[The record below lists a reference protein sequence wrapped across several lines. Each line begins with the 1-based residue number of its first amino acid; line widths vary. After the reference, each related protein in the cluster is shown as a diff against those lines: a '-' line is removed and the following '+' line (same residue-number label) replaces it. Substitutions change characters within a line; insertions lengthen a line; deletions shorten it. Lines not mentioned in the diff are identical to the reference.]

1 MKIKSLKIDNFK
13 TLLNFE
19 LIEPN
24 PFSVFVGANGVG
36 KSNIFEALEYRNFR
50 WLYENE
56 DVNELFGGQKNF
68 INFNSIYD
76 KIVFVSLSNPN
87 HDTNEFFRSSN
98 YEIDKRSAT
107 NVERI
112 ENEKIFEVESEGL
125 KFYNQFTRQ
134 FSRIFITT
142 KEANKLNLSNSDKKL
157 NFNCD
162 NLENVLKR
170 VLENPLKA
178 LEIKEWLN
186 LLRPG
191 FSDIK
196 IEKDISEKSFIQFY
210 EEGYEKPF
218 GKNLISDGTY
228 NILCLLTAIYQTD
241 EPQFLC
247 IEEPENGLNPYVVKE
262 LVNFFREQCKEKGHY
277 IWLNTHSQTLVNQ
290 LQTEEII
297 IINKENGITVPK
309 QIKDKNMHGLPMDEA
324 WLTNVLGGG
333 VPW

>member
-1 MKIKSLKIDNFK
+1 VKIKSLKIDNFK

-19 LIEPN
+19 LVEPN

-36 KSNIFEALEYRNFR
+36 KSNIFEALEYLTFKISNNWHITDEF
-50 WLYENE
+50 
-56 DVNELFGGQKNF
+56 FGGKETFLNA
-68 INFNSIYD
+68 N
-76 KIVFVSLSNPN
+76 
-87 HDTNEFFRSSN
+87 RSSKSWLISIKN
-98 YEIDKRSAT
+98 DE
-107 NVERI
+107 
-112 ENEKIFEVESEGL
+112 ENQITFEGKDSYDPSCFKPIYSESFNG
-125 KFYNQFTRQ
+125 KQNRFVQQYGYN

-142 KEANKLNLSNSDKKL
+142 KEDNKLNLSKSDKVL

-162 NLENVLKR
+162 NLENVLRR

-228 NILCLLTAIYQTD
+228 NILSLLTAIYQTD

-277 IWLNTHSQTLVNQ
+277 IWLNSHSQTLVNQ
-290 LQTEEII
+290 LQPEEII

>member
-1 MKIKSLKIDNFK
+1 VIIKSLKIDNFK

-36 KSNIFEALEYRNFR
+36 KSNIFEALEYLNFKFFN
-50 WLYENE
+50 YSSNS
-56 DVNELFGGQKNF
+56 DELFGGYKNI
-68 INFNSIYD
+68 INFNNYSKQTRIDLQSFNDDY
-76 KIVFVSLSNPN
+76 IEFVRIPDSDNLESNSQFCNVPIN
-87 HDTNEFFRSSN
+87 SRSEFWKQF
-98 YEIDKRSAT
+98 D
-107 NVERI
+107 
-112 ENEKIFEVESEGL
+112 EN
-125 KFYNQFTRQ
+125 
-134 FSRIFITT
+134 FSRIFPTS

-162 NLENVLKR
+162 NLINVLRR

-196 IEKDISEKSFIQFY
+196 IEKDLSDKSFIQFY

-241 EPQFLC
+241 GPQFLC

-290 LQTEEII
+290 LQPEEII
-297 IINKENGITVPK
+297 IINKENGITVPR

>member
-36 KSNIFEALEYRNFR
+36 KSNIFEALEYLNIKAS
-50 WLYENE
+50 YKSANS
-56 DVNELFGGQKNF
+56 DELFGGYKNF
-68 INFNSIYD
+68 LNFNHTEE
-76 KIVFVSLSNPN
+76 SLNIDLESLNSNFLSYKRVDEKTFQTPRRAQSV
-87 HDTNEFFRSSN
+87 HINEA
-98 YEIDKRSAT
+98 IDK
-107 NVERI
+107 
-112 ENEKIFEVESEGL
+112 
-125 KFYNQFTRQ
+125 QFVQ
-134 FSRIFITT
+134 EYSRIFITS
-142 KEANKLNLSNSDKKL
+142 KEANKLNLSSSDKKL

-196 IEKDISEKSFIQFY
+196 IEKDLSEKSYIQFY

-247 IEEPENGLNPYVVKE
+247 IEEPENGLNPYVIKE
-262 LVNFFREQCKEKGHY
+262 LVKFFREQCKKENGHY

-290 LQTEEII
+290 LQPEEII
-297 IINKENGITVPK
+297 IINKENGITVPR

>member
-1 MKIKSLKIDNFK
+1 VKIKSLEIDNFK
-13 TLLNFE
+13 SLLNFE

-36 KSNIFEALEYRNFR
+36 KSNIFEAFEFINLNYLTPSPALE
-50 WLYENE
+50 
-56 DVNELFGGQKNF
+56 ELFGGSKTFLNYNKQREDLRISFFSIDDSKVGNNSF
-68 INFNSIYD
+68 SILRKGEDAIGPKKYSIGPSSING
-76 KIVFVSLSNPN
+76 
-87 HDTNEFFRSSN
+87 
-98 YEIDKRSAT
+98 
-107 NVERI
+107 
-112 ENEKIFEVESEGL
+112 ESEL
-125 KFYNQFTRQ
+125 KDQFIDN
-134 FSRIFITT
+134 FSRIFPTT
-142 KEANKLNLSNSDKKL
+142 KEPNKLNLSSSDKKL

-162 NLENVLKR
+162 NLESVLNR
-170 VLENPLKA
+170 ILEDSLKA

-191 FSDIK
+191 FSNIEIK
-196 IEKDISEKSFIQFY
+196 KDLSDKSFIQFY
-210 EEGYEKPF
+210 EDGYEKPF

-262 LVNFFREQCKEKGHY
+262 LVNFFREQCKDKGHY

-290 LQTEEII
+290 LQPEEII

>member
-1 MKIKSLKIDNFK
+1 VKIKSLKIDNFK

-36 KSNIFEALEYRNFR
+36 KSNFFEALEYLNFKFF
-50 WLYENE
+50 NFSSNA
-56 DVNELFGGQKNF
+56 DELFGGYKN
-68 INFNSIYD
+68 ITNFNNYSKETRIDLQSFNNDYIEFARIPD
-76 KIVFVSLSNPN
+76 TDNLESNSQICNAPLN
-87 HDTNEFFRSSN
+87 SRSEFWKQF
-98 YEIDKRSAT
+98 D
-107 NVERI
+107 
-112 ENEKIFEVESEGL
+112 EN
-125 KFYNQFTRQ
+125 
-134 FSRIFITT
+134 FSRIFFSS
-142 KEANKLNLSNSDKKL
+142 KDGNKLNLSNSDKKL

-162 NLENVLKR
+162 NLENVLRR

-196 IEKDISEKSFIQFY
+196 IEKDISEKSFIQFF

-262 LVNFFREQCKEKGHY
+262 LVGFFREQCKDKGHY

-290 LQTEEII
+290 LKPEEII
-297 IINKENGITVPK
+297 IINKENGVTVPR

>member
-1 MKIKSLKIDNFK
+1 VKIKSLKIDNFK

-24 PFSVFVGANGVG
+24 PFSIFVGANGVG
-36 KSNIFEALEYRNFR
+36 KSNIFEALEFLNFSCF
-50 WLYENE
+50 
-56 DVNELFGGQKNF
+56 DQSKTTDELFGGGKNF
-68 INFNSIYD
+68 INFNNSSKEVTIEVNFFGDKPIRFIRFHPFSDDTEFSLGFNTKPNISEKDIY
-76 KIVFVSLSNPN
+76 KFF
-87 HDTNEFFRSSN
+87 NEN
-98 YEIDKRSAT
+98 
-107 NVERI
+107 
-112 ENEKIFEVESEGL
+112 
-125 KFYNQFTRQ
+125 
-134 FSRIFITT
+134 FSRVFPTT
-142 KEANKLNLSNSDKKL
+142 KEANKLNLSSSDKKL

-162 NLENVLKR
+162 NLENVLRR

-191 FSDIK
+191 FSNIK

-262 LVNFFREQCKEKGHY
+262 LVSFFREQCKEKGHY

-290 LQTEEII
+290 LQPEEII

>member
-36 KSNIFEALEYRNFR
+36 KSNIFEALEYLNLNYRTKTQI
-50 WLYENE
+50 NE
-56 DVNELFGGQKNF
+56 ELFGGFKNF
-68 INFNSIYD
+68 LNYNKQNGILDITLKNEESFGIKFQRTPGKIIGDSVGGTVSSQTGPETNS
-76 KIVFVSLSNPN
+76 
-87 HDTNEFFRSSN
+87 EFQS
-98 YEIDKRSAT
+98 
-107 NVERI
+107 
-112 ENEKIFEVESEGL
+112 
-125 KFYNQFTRQ
+125 QFLDN
-134 FSRIFITT
+134 FSRIFTT
-142 KEANKLNLSNSDKKL
+142 SKEANKLNLSASDKKL

-162 NLENVLKR
+162 NVENVLKR
-170 VLENPLKA
+170 ILENPLKA

-196 IEKDISEKSFIQFY
+196 IEKDLSDKSFIQFF

-247 IEEPENGLNPYVVKE
+247 IEEPENGLNPYVIKE
-262 LVNFFREQCKEKGHY
+262 LVKFFREQCKEKGHY

-290 LQTEEII
+290 LQPEEII
-297 IINKENGITVPK
+297 IINKENGVTIPR
-309 QIKDKNMHGLPMDEA
+309 QIKDKNMHGLAMDEA

>member
-1 MKIKSLKIDNFK
+1 VKIKSLKIDNFK

-36 KSNIFEALEYRNFR
+36 KSNIFEALEYLNFNCFDR
-50 WLYENE
+50 TSNT
-56 DVNELFGGQKNF
+56 DELFGGHKN
-68 INFNSIYD
+68 ILNYNSN
-76 KIVFVSLSNPN
+76 KISLRLILESLDSGRLYFEMIPAKIEDAVF
-87 HDTNEFFRSSN
+87 
-98 YEIDKRSAT
+98 
-107 NVERI
+107 
-112 ENEKIFEVESEGL
+112 FEVRDSHDSHDDLSLPKSEFESQ
-125 KFYNQFTRQ
+125 FYDT
-134 FSRIFITT
+134 FSRIFPTS

-162 NLENVLKR
+162 NLENVLRR

-290 LQTEEII
+290 LQPEEII

>member
-1 MKIKSLKIDNFK
+1 VKIKSLKIDNFK

-36 KSNIFEALEYRNFR
+36 KSNIFEALEYRNFK
-50 WLYENE
+50 WLYKNE
-56 DVNELFGGQKNF
+56 DASELFGGHKNL
-68 INFNSIYD
+68 INFNSID
-76 KIVFVSLSNPN
+76 DEIIFISLTSPN
-87 HDTNEFFRSSN
+87 HDTQDFFRISN
-98 YEIDKRSAT
+98 HEIYDHSEISVKGIGK
-107 NVERI
+107 E
-112 ENEKIFEVESEGL
+112 FEPQSEGL
-125 KFYNQFTRQ
+125 NFYNQFTRN
-134 FSRIFITT
+134 FSRIFATS
-142 KEANKLNLSNSDKKL
+142 KEANKLNLSTSERKL

-170 VLENPLKA
+170 VLENPFKA

-191 FSDIK
+191 FSDVK
-196 IEKDISEKSFIQFY
+196 IEKDISDKSFIQFY
-210 EEGYEKPF
+210 EEGYKKPF

-247 IEEPENGLNPYVVKE
+247 IEEPENGLNPYVIKE
-262 LVNFFREQCKEKGHY
+262 LVKFFREQSKEKGHY

-290 LQTEEII
+290 LQPEEII
-297 IINKENGITVPK
+297 IINKENGITVPR
-309 QIKDKNMHGLPMDEA
+309 QIKDKNMHGLSMDEA

>member
-1 MKIKSLKIDNFK
+1 VKIKSLKIDNFK

-36 KSNIFEALEYRNFR
+36 KSNIFEALEFIN
-50 WLYENE
+50 LYYLSPTHTLE
-56 DVNELFGGQKNF
+56 ELFGGFKTFLNYNKQREDLVISFLGIDDSMVGN
-68 INFNSIYD
+68 NSFSILRKGEDAIGPKKYSVGLGSV
-76 KIVFVSLSNPN
+76 IG
-87 HDTNEFFRSSN
+87 
-98 YEIDKRSAT
+98 
-107 NVERI
+107 
-112 ENEKIFEVESEGL
+112 ESEMRD
-125 KFYNQFTRQ
+125 QFIGN
-134 FSRIFITT
+134 FSRIFSNS
-142 KEANKLNLSNSDKKL
+142 KEQNKLNLPSSDIKL
-157 NFNCD
+157 NFTCD

-170 VLENPLKA
+170 VLEDPLKA

-191 FSDIK
+191 FSDVK
-196 IEKDISEKSFIQFY
+196 IEKDLSDKSFIQFY

-262 LVNFFREQCKEKGHY
+262 LVSFFREQCKENGHY

-290 LQTEEII
+290 LQPEEII

>member
-1 MKIKSLKIDNFK
+1 VKIKSLKIDNFK

-36 KSNIFEALEYRNFR
+36 KSNIFEALEFLTLRLTNYSDNI
-50 WLYENE
+50 
-56 DVNELFGGQKNF
+56 DELFGGTKNF
-68 INFNSIYD
+68 LNFNNIKKNSSFFLGNDEQNQIYFIRGGMERPYGLD
-76 KIVFVSLSNPN
+76 PFFQDLTRGDVKTDFVKQFGL
-87 HDTNEFFRSSN
+87 N
-98 YEIDKRSAT
+98 Y
-107 NVERI
+107 
-112 ENEKIFEVESEGL
+112 
-125 KFYNQFTRQ
+125 
-134 FSRIFITT
+134 SRIFTT
-142 KEANKLNLSNSDKKL
+142 SKEANKLNLSNSDKKL

-162 NLENVLKR
+162 NLENVLRR
-170 VLENPLKA
+170 VLEDPLNA

-290 LQTEEII
+290 LQPDEII
-297 IINKENGITVPK
+297 IINKENGITVPR